1 MNLSGFD
8 AKQVAAGKSL
18 RNFVM
23 RYLIADDDPL
33 VCETVESFLS
43 RLEDTT
49 FCLVAGDGLT
59 ALQLLTAGGIDAVFL
74 DLDLPGLD
82 GPSVLKALAGD
93 IPVVVIS
100 ASAEFGAASYEFR
113 VADYLL
119 KPLTF
124 PRFAQAV
131 TRLRE
136 ARAGR
141 SGAVPAPAAPAGA
154 VDARDLFVKEGT
166 KIVRVPLSQLLLVK
180 AEANYVEFVLTEG
193 SVMSLMSMK
202 KLEET
207 LPQDF
212 VRAHRSYMV
221 NWRKI
226 SRIEDG
232 VAVIGKHRV
241 PVGESYREGL
251 LARLPMI

>member
-1 MNLSGFD
+1 
-8 AKQVAAGKSL
+8 
-18 RNFVM
+18 M

-49 FCLVAGDGLT
+49 FCLAAGDGLT

-82 GPSVLKALAGD
+82 GASVLKALAGD

-100 ASAEFGAASYEFR
+100 ASADFGAASYEFR

-124 PRFAQAV
+124 PRFVQAV
-131 TRLRE
+131 GRLRE
-136 ARAGR
+136 ARSAR
-141 SGAVPAPAAPAGA
+141 NPAAGAAVSPAA
-154 VDARDLFVKEGT
+154 AMDTRDLFVKEGT
-166 KIVRVPLSQLLLVK
+166 RIVRVPLSQLLLVK
-180 AEANYVEFVLTEG
+180 AEANYVEFILTEG

-202 KLEET
+202 KLEEI
-207 LPQDF
+207 LPADF

-232 VAVIGKHRV
+232 VAIIGKHRV
-241 PVGESYREGL
+241 PLGDSYRDGL
-251 LARLPMI
+251 LSRLPGLA

>member
-1 MNLSGFD
+1 
-8 AKQVAAGKSL
+8 
-18 RNFVM
+18 M

-49 FCLVAGDGLT
+49 FCLMAGDGLT

-100 ASAEFGAASYEFR
+100 ASAAFGAASYEFR

-124 PRFAQAV
+124 PRCAQAV
-131 TRLRE
+131 MRLRE

-141 SGAVPAPAAPAGA
+141 QPAPAAGTLAM
-154 VDARDLFVKEGT
+154 DARDLFVKEGT
-166 KIVRVPLSQLLLVK
+166 RIVRVPLNQLLLVK

-207 LPQDF
+207 LPSDF

-226 SRIEDG
+226 CRIEDG

-241 PVGESYREGL
+241 PLGESYREGL
-251 LARLPMI
+251 LARLPML

>member
-1 MNLSGFD
+1 
-8 AKQVAAGKSL
+8 
-18 RNFVM
+18 M

-82 GPSVLKALAGD
+82 GASVLKALVGD

-100 ASAEFGAASYEFR
+100 ASPDFGAASYEFR
-113 VADYLL
+113 VTDYLL

-124 PRFAQAV
+124 PRFVQAV
-131 TRLRE
+131 GRLRE
-136 ARAGR
+136 ARSARHPATGAG
-141 SGAVPAPAAPAGA
+141 VAPATAM
-154 VDARDLFVKEGT
+154 DTKDLFVKEGT
-166 KIVRVPLSQLLLVK
+166 RIVRVPLSQLLLVK
-180 AEANYVEFVLTEG
+180 AEANYVEFTLTEG
-193 SVMSLMSMK
+193 TVMSLMSMK
-202 KLEET
+202 KLEEI
-207 LPQDF
+207 LPPDF

-232 VAVIGKHRV
+232 VAIIGKHRV
-241 PVGESYREGL
+241 PLGDSYRDGL
-251 LARLPMI
+251 LARLPGLS

>member
-1 MNLSGFD
+1 
-8 AKQVAAGKSL
+8 
-18 RNFVM
+18 M

-33 VCETVESFLS
+33 VCETLESFLS

-49 FCLVAGDGLT
+49 YCLVAGDGLT

-82 GPSVLKALAGD
+82 GASVLKALGGEV
-93 IPVVVIS
+93 PVVVVS
-100 ASAEFGAASYEFR
+100 ASAAFGAASYEFR

-131 TRLRE
+131 MRLRE
-136 ARAGR
+136 ARAARLPLAGPV
-141 SGAVPAPAAPAGA
+141 VPMT
-154 VDARDLFVKEGT
+154 DAKDLFVKEGT
-166 KIVRVPLSQLLLVK
+166 RIVRVPLNQLLLVK
-180 AEANYVEFVLTEG
+180 SEANYVEFILPEA

-207 LPQDF
+207 LPSDF
-212 VRAHRSYMV
+212 VRAHRSYIV

-232 VAVIGKHRV
+232 VAVIGKHRI
-241 PVGESYREGL
+241 PLGESYRDSL
-251 LARLPMI
+251 LARLPMLS

>member
-1 MNLSGFD
+1 
-8 AKQVAAGKSL
+8 
-18 RNFVM
+18 M

-33 VCETVESFLS
+33 VCETLESFLQ

-59 ALQLLTAGGIDAVFL
+59 ALQLLTAGGIDALFL

-82 GPSVLKALAGD
+82 GPAVLKALGGEV
-93 IPVVVIS
+93 PVVVVS
-100 ASAEFGAASYEFR
+100 ASAAFGAASYEFR

-136 ARAGR
+136 ARAARQMSTGP
-141 SGAVPAPAAPAGA
+141 AVPAM
-154 VDARDLFVKEGT
+154 DAKDLFVKEGT
-166 KIVRVPLSQLLLVK
+166 RIVRVPLSQLLLVK
-180 AEANYVEFVLTEG
+180 SEANYVEFILPEG
-193 SVMSLMSMK
+193 SVMSMK

-207 LPQDF
+207 LPSDF
-212 VRAHRSYMV
+212 VRAHRSYIV

-241 PVGESYREGL
+241 PLGESYRDGL
-251 LARLPMI
+251 LARLPMLS

>member
-1 MNLSGFD
+1 
-8 AKQVAAGKSL
+8 
-18 RNFVM
+18 M

-82 GPSVLKALAGD
+82 GASVLKALAGD

-100 ASAEFGAASYEFR
+100 ASADFGAASYEFR

-124 PRFAQAV
+124 PRFVQAV
-131 TRLRE
+131 GRLRE
-136 ARAGR
+136 ARSARNPAG
-141 SGAVPAPAAPAGA
+141 GAAVSPAAAM
-154 VDARDLFVKEGT
+154 DTRDLFVKEGT
-166 KIVRVPLSQLLLVK
+166 RIVRVPLSQLLLVK
-180 AEANYVEFVLTEG
+180 AEANYVEFILTEG

-202 KLEET
+202 KLEEI
-207 LPQDF
+207 LPADF

-232 VAVIGKHRV
+232 VAIIGKHRV
-241 PVGESYREGL
+241 PLGDSYRDGL
-251 LARLPMI
+251 LARLPGLS

>member
-1 MNLSGFD
+1 
-8 AKQVAAGKSL
+8 
-18 RNFVM
+18 M

-82 GPSVLKALAGD
+82 GASVLKALAGD

-100 ASAEFGAASYEFR
+100 ASADFGAASYEFR

-124 PRFAQAV
+124 PRFVQAV
-131 TRLRE
+131 GRLRE
-136 ARAGR
+136 ARSAR
-141 SGAVPAPAAPAGA
+141 HPAAGTAVSPAA
-154 VDARDLFVKEGT
+154 AMDTRDLFVKEGT
-166 KIVRVPLSQLLLVK
+166 RIVRVPLSQLLLVK
-180 AEANYVEFVLTEG
+180 AEANYVEFILTEG

-202 KLEET
+202 KLEEI
-207 LPQDF
+207 LPADF

-232 VAVIGKHRV
+232 VAIIGKHRV
-241 PVGESYREGL
+241 PLGDSYRDGL
-251 LARLPMI
+251 LARLPGLS

>member
-1 MNLSGFD
+1 
-8 AKQVAAGKSL
+8 
-18 RNFVM
+18 M
-23 RYLIADDDPL
+23 RYLVADDDPL

-49 FCLVAGDGLT
+49 YCLMAGDGLT

-82 GPSVLKALAGD
+82 GLSVLKALAGD

-100 ASAEFGAASYEFR
+100 ASGEFGAASYEFR

-124 PRFAQAV
+124 PRFVQAV
-131 TRLRE
+131 GRLRE
-136 ARAGR
+136 ARAARAGTAAT
-141 SGAVPAPAAPAGA
+141 GAPITAGSAPASTD
-154 VDARDLFVKEGT
+154 VRDLFVKEGT
-166 KIVRVPLSQLLLVK
+166 RLVRIPLSQLLLIK
-180 AEANYVEFVLTEG
+180 SEANYVEFFFAEA

-202 KLEET
+202 KLEDT
-207 LPQDF
+207 LPADF
-212 VRAHRSYMV
+212 VRAHRSYIV

-241 PVGESYREGL
+241 PLGDSYRESL
-251 LARLPMI
+251 LARLPML

>member
-1 MNLSGFD
+1 
-8 AKQVAAGKSL
+8 
-18 RNFVM
+18 M

-43 RLEDTT
+43 RIPDTT

-59 ALQLLTAGGIDAVFL
+59 ALQLLTAGGIDAAFL

-82 GPSVLKALAGD
+82 GASVLKALAGD

-100 ASAEFGAASYEFR
+100 ASADFGAASYEFR

-131 TRLRE
+131 GRLRE

-141 SGAVPAPAAPAGA
+141 GPAVEETGPSSVPAADPK
-154 VDARDLFVKEGT
+154 DLFVKEGT
-166 KIVRVPLSQLLLVK
+166 RIVRVPLSQLLLVK
-180 AEANYVEFVLTEG
+180 AEANYVEFILTEG

-202 KLEET
+202 KLEEI
-207 LPQDF
+207 LPTDF

-221 NWRKI
+221 NWRRI

-232 VAVIGKHRV
+232 VALIGKHRV
-241 PVGESYREGL
+241 PLGDSYREGL
-251 LARLPMI
+251 LARLPGLS

>member
-1 MNLSGFD
+1 
-8 AKQVAAGKSL
+8 
-18 RNFVM
+18 M

-33 VCETVESFLS
+33 VCETLESFLS

-82 GPSVLKALAGD
+82 GASVLKALGGEV
-93 IPVVVIS
+93 PVVVVS
-100 ASAEFGAASYEFR
+100 ASAAFGAASYEFR

-131 TRLRE
+131 MRLRE
-136 ARAGR
+136 ARAAR
-141 SGAVPAPAAPAGA
+141 LPPAGPS
-154 VDARDLFVKEGT
+154 VPMTDAKDLFVKEGT
-166 KIVRVPLSQLLLVK
+166 RIVRVPLSQLLLVK
-180 AEANYVEFVLTEG
+180 SEANYVEFILAES

-207 LPQDF
+207 LPADF
-212 VRAHRSYMV
+212 VRAHRSYIV

-232 VAVIGKHRV
+232 VAVIGKHRI
-241 PVGESYREGL
+241 PLGESYRDGL
-251 LARLPMI
+251 LARLPMLS

>member
-1 MNLSGFD
+1 
-8 AKQVAAGKSL
+8 
-18 RNFVM
+18 M

-43 RLEDTT
+43 RIPDTT

-82 GPSVLKALAGD
+82 GASVLKALAGD
-93 IPVVVIS
+93 VPVVVIS

-124 PRFAQAV
+124 PRFVQAV
-131 TRLRE
+131 GRLRE

-141 SGAVPAPAAPAGA
+141 SPAVEGTAASPVSAT
-154 VDARDLFVKEGT
+154 DTKDLFVKEGT
-166 KIVRVPLSQLLLVK
+166 RIVRVPLSQLLLVK
-180 AEANYVEFVLTEG
+180 AEANYVEFILTEG

-202 KLEET
+202 KLEEI
-207 LPQDF
+207 LPSDF

-232 VAVIGKHRV
+232 VAIIGKHRV
-241 PVGESYREGL
+241 PLGDSYRDGL
-251 LARLPMI
+251 LARLPGLS

>member
-1 MNLSGFD
+1 MIRSVTL
-8 AKQVAAGKSL
+8 
-18 RNFVM
+18 M

-59 ALQLLTAGGIDAVFL
+59 ALQLLMAGGIDAVFL

-82 GPSVLKALAGD
+82 GASVLKALAGD

-100 ASAEFGAASYEFR
+100 ASADFGAASYEFR

-124 PRFAQAV
+124 PRFVQAV
-131 TRLRE
+131 GRLRE
-136 ARAGR
+136 ARFAR
-141 SGAVPAPAAPAGA
+141 NPAAGVAVSPAA
-154 VDARDLFVKEGT
+154 AMDTRDLFVKEGT
-166 KIVRVPLSQLLLVK
+166 RIVRVPLSQLLLVK
-180 AEANYVEFVLTEG
+180 AEANYVEFILTEG

-202 KLEET
+202 KLEEL
-207 LPQDF
+207 LPSDF

-232 VAVIGKHRV
+232 VAIIGKHRV
-241 PVGESYREGL
+241 PLGDSYRDTL
-251 LARLPMI
+251 LSRLPGLA

>member
-1 MNLSGFD
+1 
-8 AKQVAAGKSL
+8 
-18 RNFVM
+18 M
-23 RYLIADDDPL
+23 RYLVADDDPL
-33 VCETVESFLS
+33 VCETVESFLT

-49 FCLVAGDGLT
+49 FCLMAGDGLT
-59 ALQLLTAGGIDAVFL
+59 ALQLLTAGGIDAIFL

-100 ASAEFGAASYEFR
+100 ASGEFGAASYEFR

-124 PRFAQAV
+124 PRFVQAV
-131 TRLRE
+131 GRLRE
-136 ARAGR
+136 ARAAR
-141 SGAVPAPAAPAGA
+141 AGA
-154 VDARDLFVKEGT
+154 GASPGGTGIPSTQGSITPVTDVRDLFVKEGT
-166 KIVRVPLSQLLLVK
+166 KLVRIPLSQLLLIK
-180 AEANYVEFVLTEG
+180 SEANYVEFFFAES

-207 LPQDF
+207 LPTDF
-212 VRAHRSYMV
+212 IRAHRSYIV

-241 PVGESYREGL
+241 PLGESYRETL
-251 LARLPMI
+251 LARLPML